1 MIKIRNFFTRLFSI
15 IILVMCFQFIDTKS
29 YAADAGTYDPT
40 CTLVGGVWD
49 VRGHTGA
56 ANLNGATCVTQPEI
70 LQFTVKRL
78 AVCTAAP
85 TAPTNVLFDGAD
97 AAVDLTNCK
106 ILFNGTAT
114 AILSAVG
121 QTVEINSG
129 EVLNP
134 GSGVFTH
141 VFIEALPVI
150 GIQAS
155 VNIGLTTLYTNG
167 YDGKT
172 IYTGSND
179 DSTLDTTL
187 AAGYCYTVAG
197 SYINSVRDNAAC
209 GTTAAGGLS
218 LITMYCMDSAC
229 ETDSGSANV
238 TDWRTAMTVDGNA
251 ITFYYVN
258 STTGVLCNTANCY
271 GTPGLVQGI
280 QTLATPV
287 GSDTAVPTSFNI
299 NFRTSTAVV
308 VDQEGGIDNNSL
320 GNDKIAFRPG
330 PIALTFDVNY

>member
-1 MIKIRNFFTRLFSI
+1 MLIMS
-15 IILVMCFQFIDTKS
+15 FQTIDTKS
-29 YAADAGTYDPT
+29 YAVDAGTYDPT
-40 CTLVGGVWD
+40 CTVVDGVWD
-49 VRGHTGA
+49 VRAHTGSA
-56 ANLNGATCVTQPEI
+56 STNGATCVTQPDI

-85 TAPTNVLFDGAD
+85 TAPTNALFDGAD

-141 VFIEALPVI
+141 VFIEAVPVI

-155 VNIGLTTLYTNG
+155 VNLGLSSTYANG
-167 YDGKT
+167 YDSRT
-172 IYTGSND
+172 SYLGS
-179 DSTLDTTL
+179 SSGTLDASATT
-187 AAGYCYTVAG
+187 GYCYTVAG
-197 SYINSVRDNAAC
+197 DHINSARNNATC
-209 GTTAAGGLS
+209 GTTNAAGLS

-229 ETDSGSANV
+229 ETDSGTDYV
-238 TDWRTAMTVDGNA
+238 TDWRTAMTVDGSA
-251 ITFYYVN
+251 ITFYYVS
-258 STTGVLCNTANCY
+258 STTGALCNTANCY

-287 GSDTAVPTSFNI
+287 GSNSLVPTSFNI
-299 NFRTSTAVV
+299 NFRISTATV
-308 VDQEGGIDNNSL
+308 VDQEGGINNNSS
-320 GNDKIAFRPG
+320 GNNKIAFRPG
-330 PIALTFDVNY
+330 PIALTFNVNY

>member
-49 VRGHTGA
+49 VSAHTGSA
-56 ANLNGATCVTQPEI
+56 SLDGATCVTQPEI

-97 AAVDLTNCK
+97 AAVDLTNCR

-155 VNIGLTTLYTNG
+155 VNIGLTSLYANG
-167 YDGKT
+167 YDART
-172 IYTGSND
+172 SYTGSND
-179 DSTLDTTL
+179 DSALDASTT
-187 AAGYCYTVAG
+187 AGYCYTVTG
-197 SYINSVRDNAAC
+197 SHINSVRNNAAC
-209 GTTAAGGLS
+209 GATAAGGLS

-229 ETDSGSANV
+229 ETDSGTTYV
-238 TDWRTAMTVDGNA
+238 TDWRTAMTVDGSA

-299 NFRTSTAVV
+299 NFRISTAVV
-308 VDQEGGIDNNSL
+308 VDQEGGIDNDATG
-320 GNDKIAFRPG
+320 GNKIAFRPG
-330 PIALTFDVNY
+330 PIALTFDINY